1 MLQISLLAASVIWSL
16 PPVDVTQADSH
27 SSSLTDLRG
36 KSVSSF
42 AVKTLRGQS
51 GERGV
56 VSDDDT
62 TVASGQVPEG
72 RRAPPVDTSA

>member
-16 PPVDVTQADSH
+16 PPVDVAQADSH

-51 GERGV
+51 GADRERGA

-62 TVASGQVPEG
+62 TVASG
-72 RRAPPVDTSA
+72 RRAPPLNLI